1 MRCASCQTEN
11 DPSRK
16 FCVECGTRLA
26 VACPSCG
33 SANPPNG
40 KFCGECGTALGGDAE
55 APPAAEAARTDARV
69 AERRLVSILFADLVG
84 FTAQS
89 EQRDPEEVRELLSR
103 YFAAARDTIERYG
116 GNVEKFIGDA
126 VMAVWGAPTAHEDD
140 AERAVRAALEL
151 VDVVGGEIAGKEA
164 ETLQL
169 RAAVLTG
176 EAAVTLNATG
186 EGMVAGDLVNTASR
200 LQSVAEP
207 GSVLVGEATYRS
219 SRDAVAYEAVEDK
232 ELKGKTLPVKAWRAL
247 RIVAGR
253 GGARRSEGLEA
264 PFVGRDQELRQLKDL
279 LEVTTRDGRARL
291 VSIVG
296 QPGIGKSRL
305 VWEFEKHIDG
315 VVQAIYWHQGRSP
328 AYGEGITFWALGEM
342 VRQRAGLAEID
353 DPATTLARLEATLTE
368 NVPDEQERRW
378 IEPRLA
384 ALLGAQEV
392 PPGDRAELF
401 AAWRAFFERISDRG
415 TTVLVFEDL
424 QWADAGLV
432 EFLESLLEWSRNHP
446 ILVLTIARPELLD
459 RYPNWGAGQRS
470 FTSLHLDA
478 LSDAAMV
485 ELLAGLVP
493 GLPDEAVRR
502 ILGRAEG
509 IPLYAVETVRMLLD
523 SGQLVRDEEAEH
535 YQLSGE
541 LGELRAPE
549 SLRGL
554 IAARLDG
561 LDQADRELVQDAS
574 VLGLFFTTSGLSALQ
589 GKSETELEPRL
600 RNLVQRELLVF
611 DADPRSPER
620 GQYGFIQ
627 GIMREVAHETLAR
640 SDRRAKHLA
649 AARHLESLGDD
660 ELAGVLASHYYDAY
674 QATPPGPEADAIVAQ
689 ARIALRA
696 AAERAAALHSPDQ
709 AIALYEQALG
719 ITIEPSERAA
729 LMERAAE
736 AAQEAARYDVTEGY
750 LDQAI
755 AIHREHGD
763 VEAVAVATARL
774 GGVVSMSGHPDRAIE
789 EMEAALSALGEMGGA
804 AAARLNAGLARACM
818 FTEQWARALELSERA
833 LILAAAAG
841 DVATVAEALTTKGPV
856 LDEVGRRQE
865 GVALLAGALRLA
877 EAHGLNETR
886 YRATFNLAGRLYADD
901 QIGSYRLIREG
912 QELARK
918 LGNRTWLVV
927 LTTFAMR
934 TATDLG
940 EWDWIMTQAEDLL
953 QGEMPPIE
961 QADVEA
967 SVALV
972 LAYRGDQQG
981 AEERHAASA
990 KLLEGVTRRE
1000 VHGWYRFDQGQLA
1013 AIAGRFDE
1021 AYERMMGVVD
1031 LSSGA
1036 AEPGFALAANAA
1048 ALMRDRE
1055 RLGAAHGAFRA
1066 IATPSRIESAHSEVI
1081 EAALAAIE
1089 GRSEEAAAGFRRGL
1103 AEYRD
1108 LQWTVPLGWALLI
1121 CVSTLGPD
1129 HPQAEA
1135 AAAEARELFTR
1146 LGAKALLDR
1155 LDDALVPVHGSHEG
1169 AIPTASVSGGMADST
1184 HESPA
1189 RAGAP
1194 GHEER

>member
-11 DPSRK
+11 DPGRK

-26 VACPSCG
+26 VACPVCG

-40 KFCGECGTALGGDAE
+40 KFCGECGTALNAE
-55 APPAAEAARTDARV
+55 AEIAPAPEARRAEARV

-89 EQRDPEEVRELLSR
+89 EAQDPEEVRELLSR
-103 YFAAARDTIERYG
+103 YFAAARETIERYG
-116 GNVEKFIGDA
+116 GTVEKFIGDA

-151 VDVVGGEIAGKEA
+151 VDVVGGQIAGEGA
-164 ETLQL
+164 DGLQL
-169 RAAVLTG
+169 RAAVLSG

-186 EGMVAGDLVNTASR
+186 QGMVAGDLVNTASR
-200 LQSVAEP
+200 MQSVAEP

-219 SRDAVAYEAVEDK
+219 SRDAVAYEPIDDQQ
-232 ELKGKTLPVKAWRAL
+232 LKGKTLPVKAWRAL
-247 RIVAGR
+247 RVVAGR

-342 VRQRAGLAEID
+342 VRQRAGLAETD
-353 DPATTLARLEATLTE
+353 DPAATLAGLEAALTE

-384 ALLGAQEV
+384 ALLGAQEA

-424 QWADAGLV
+424 HGADAGLV
-432 EFLESLLEWSRNHP
+432 EFIESLLEWSRNHP
-446 ILVLTIARPELLD
+446 ILVLTSARPELLD

-478 LSDAAMV
+478 LSDSAMV
-485 ELLAGLVP
+485 ELLTGLVP

-523 SGQLVRDEEAEH
+523 SGRLVRDEEAEH

-561 LDQADRELVQDAS
+561 LDPADRELVQDAS
-574 VLGLFFTTSGLSALQ
+574 VLGLFFTIGGLAALQ
-589 GKSETELEPRL
+589 GKSEAGLEPRL

-689 ARIALRA
+689 ARVALRG
-696 AAERAAALHSPDQ
+696 AAERAAALHSHDQ
-709 AIALYEQALG
+709 AIGLYEQALG
-719 ITIEPSERAA
+719 ITTEPAERAA
-729 LMERAAE
+729 LMERAALSAE
-736 AAQEAARYDVTEGY
+736 EGARYDVTERY

-755 AIHREHGD
+755 AIHRERGD
-763 VEAVAVATARL
+763 VEAVAVATTRL
-774 GGVVSMSGHPDRAIE
+774 GGIHSMSGDPERAVA
-789 EMEAALSALGEMGGA
+789 EMEAALGALGETGGA
-804 AAARLNAGLARACM
+804 GGARLTAQLARGYM
-818 FTEQWARALELSERA
+818 FNEQMGRALELTERA

-856 LDEVGRRQE
+856 LDELGRRQE

-886 YRATFNLAGRLYADD
+886 FRATFNLAGRLFGDD
-901 QIGSYRLIREG
+901 VVGAYRLIREG
-912 QELARK
+912 ADLARK
-918 LGNRTWLVV
+918 LGNRKWLIV
-927 LTTFAMR
+927 LTTFAMKS
-934 TATDLG
+934 ATDLG
-940 EWDWIMTQAEDLL
+940 EWDWVMTQAEDLL
-953 QGEMPPIE
+953 QGEMPGIE
-961 QADVEA
+961 QADLEG
-967 SVALV
+967 SVAKV
-972 LAYRGDQQG
+972 LAYRGDQE
-981 AEERHAASA
+981 AAAERHALSA
-990 KLLEGVTRRE
+990 KLLEGVNRRE
-1000 VHGWYRFDQGQLA
+1000 TVGWHRFERGELA
-1013 AIAGRFDE
+1013 SIAGRFEE
-1021 AYERMMGVVD
+1021 AYELLMGVVD

-1048 ALMRDRE
+1048 ALLRDRE
-1055 RLGAAHGAFRA
+1055 RLAASYAAFLA
-1066 IATPSRIESAHSEVI
+1066 VSIPSRIGAAHSEVI
-1081 EAALAAIE
+1081 EAALAGLE

-1108 LQWTVPLGWALLI
+1108 LQWTLPFGWALVI
-1121 CVSTLGPD
+1121 CVATLGPG

-1135 AAAEARELFTR
+1135 AASEARELFTR
-1146 LGAKALLDR
+1146 LGAKAMLDR
-1155 LDDALVPVHGSHEG
+1155 LDDVLAVVPV
-1169 AIPTASVSGGMADST
+1169 V
-1184 HESPA
+1184 
-1189 RAGAP
+1189 AG
-1194 GHEER
+1194 